1 MTTATASELL
11 PAVHWGDTEITRL
24 IIGGNQIR
32 GFSHMSVELNEEMR
46 DYHTVDNTVASWFRA
61 EACGLNT
68 MQSRGD
74 AVIFERLQAYR
85 ERGGTMQWICQTAGE
100 HPDPFE
106 NIREIADHDPIA
118 IYHHGSVS
126 DRLWQSGTFD
136 QVEDRLKAMRD
147 TGAMV
152 GIAAHM
158 PEILQY
164 VEDQGWDVDFYM
176 TCFYNIAKNTRRELV
191 AEGAQNVERFD
202 DEDRDVICEFIQQT
216 DKPCIAY
223 KILGASRKCSS
234 PESVREA
241 FKFALDRIKPIDIV
255 NVGMFQK
262 HSDQVAMNAEIVR
275 EIG

>member
-1 MTTATASELL
+1 MVTTTATALL
-11 PAVHWGDTEITRL
+11 PTVNWGDTEITRL

-32 GFSHMSVELNEEMR
+32 GFSHVSPELDDEMR
-46 DYHTVDNTVASWFRA
+46 EFHTVDNTVESWLHA

-74 AVIFERLQAYR
+74 AIIYERIRAYR
-85 ERGGTMQWICQTAGE
+85 ERGGTMQWIAQTAGE
-100 HPDPFE
+100 HPDPYE
-106 NIREIADHDPIA
+106 NIREIATYDPIA

-126 DRLWQSGTFD
+126 DAHWLGGTFD
-136 QVEDRLKAMRD
+136 KVQDYLKAIRD

-158 PEILQY
+158 PEILQH

-176 TCFYNIAKNTRRELV
+176 TCFYNIAKTGDRGLV
-191 AEGAQNVERFD
+191 AEGAQNVEHFD
-202 DEDRDVICEFIQQT
+202 DEDRDVICEFVRQT
-216 DKPCIAY
+216 EKPCIAY

-234 PESVREA
+234 PETIRQA
-241 FKFALDRIKPIDIV
+241 FKFAFDRIKPIDIV

-262 HSDQVAMNAEIVR
+262 HTDQLAMNADIVR
-275 EIG
+275 RMA

>member
-1 MTTATASELL
+1 MTTTAASVLL
-11 PAVHWGDTEITRL
+11 PSVNWGGTEITRL

-32 GFSHMSVELNEEMR
+32 GFSHLSVELDEEMR
-46 DYHTVDNTVASWFRA
+46 DHHTVDNTVAAWFRA
-61 EACGLNT
+61 EECGLNT

-74 AVIFERLQAYR
+74 AVIFERLRAYR

-106 NIREIADHDPIA
+106 NIREIADYDPIA
-118 IYHHGSVS
+118 IFHHGSIS
-126 DRLWQSGTFD
+126 DRLWQEGTFD

-164 VEDQGWDVDFYM
+164 VEGQGWDVDFYM
-176 TCFYNIAKNTRRELV
+176 TCFYNIAKASQRELV
-191 AEGAQNVERFD
+191 AAGAQNAEPFD

-216 DKPCIAY
+216 EKPCIAY

-241 FKFALDRIKPIDIV
+241 FQFALDRIKPNDVV

-262 HSDQVAMNAEIVR
+262 HSDQLAMNAGIVR
-275 EIG
+275 ELG

>member
-1 MTTATASELL
+1 MTTMTTTKLL
-11 PAVHWGDTEITRL
+11 PTVRWGETEITRL

-32 GFSHMSVELNEEMR
+32 GFSHVSPELDGEMR
-46 DYHTVDNTVASWFRA
+46 DYHTVENTVASWFRA
-61 EACGLNT
+61 EECGLNT

-74 AVIFERLQAYR
+74 AIIYERVRAYR

-100 HPDPFE
+100 HPDPFQ
-106 NIREIADHDPIA
+106 NIREIAELDPVA

-126 DRLWQSGTFD
+126 DALWQEGTFD

-158 PEILQY
+158 PEILRY
-164 VEDQGWDVDFYM
+164 VENKGWDVDFYM
-176 TCFYNIAKNTRRELV
+176 TCFYNLAKAGKRGLV
-191 AEGAQNVERFD
+191 AEGAQNIEPFD
-202 DEDRDVICEFIQQT
+202 DEDRDVTCEFIRQT

-223 KILGASRKCSS
+223 KILGASRKCGS
-234 PESVREA
+234 PETIREA
-241 FKFALDRIKPIDIV
+241 FRFAFDQIKPMDIV

-262 HSDQVAMNAEIVR
+262 HGDQLSMNSAIVR
-275 EIG
+275 ELA